1 MGPDQPGQPGL
12 SRLSVVRADFFRYHL
27 LVPRAL
33 FVSDLH
39 GRIPRYE
46 KLFAAISREKPAA
59 VFIGGDF
66 LPHAWY
72 PAGSADRDHQDFVG
86 DFLAANLLDLRRE
99 LGASYP
105 RVFLIMG
112 NDDARLEEAALL
124 EAAERG
130 IWEYAHNRKATLER
144 FEVYGYAFVP
154 PTPFLR
160 KDWDRYDVSRYVDP
174 GAVGPEEGIRT
185 VPASEHETRY
195 ATIKDD
201 LDRLVDDDDLTNA
214 IFLFH
219 APPYQTNLD
228 WSLQG
233 GRLVDHVPLD
243 RHLGSIAV
251 RRFIES
257 RQPLLTLHG
266 HVHEAA
272 RLSGSWRDRLG
283 RTHCFSAAH
292 DGPELALVRFD
303 LDDLDAAPREFL

>member
-1 MGPDQPGQPGL
+1 MTQ
-12 SRLSVVRADFFRYHL
+12 AF
-27 LVPRAL
+27 

-46 KLFAAISREKPAA
+46 KLFGAISRERPDA
-59 VFIGGDF
+59 VFVGGDF
-66 LPHAWY
+66 LPHAWHFAEASV
-72 PAGSADRDHQDFVG
+72 PESRDFVG
-86 DFLAANLLDLRRE
+86 DFLTANLLELRRE

-112 NDDARLEEAALL
+112 NDDARLEETAVL
-124 EAAERG
+124 EAAALG
-130 IWEYAHNRKATLER
+130 IWEYAHNRRTTLGE
-144 FEVYGYAFVP
+144 FEVYGYAYVP

-174 GAVGPEEGIRT
+174 GAVSPEEGFRT
-185 VPASEHETRY
+185 VPVSEDEVRQ

-201 LDRLVDDDDLTNA
+201 LVQLAGDADLTKSV
-214 IFLFH
+214 FLFH
-219 APPYQTNLD
+219 APPYQTKLD
-228 WSLQG
+228 WSLQE
-233 GRLVDHVPLD
+233 GRMIDHVPLD

-283 RTHCFSAAH
+283 RTHCFTAAH

-303 LDDLDAAPREFL
+303 PNDLDAATRELV